1 MDEMT
6 LFHAD
11 DYVHFLSHVNPDN
24 STLYQKEILRCTN
37 IFFFFYVSSV
47 RQISLKIFFSRT
59 DNVDVDCPVFD
70 GLWKFCQLYTGGS
83 VGTDL
88 LLRVSSLARVLRLST
103 CLHFR
108 RSIQAEPRRGRHCYQ
123 LGWWSAPRQEI
134 RSQRLLLCER
144 HRVSHSRTSQVC
156 AALVVALYSNNLV
169 ERAY

>member
-88 LLRVSSLARVLRLST
+88 LLRVSGLARVLRSST
-103 CLHFR
+103 RLHFR
-108 RSIQAEPRRGRHCYQ
+108 RSIQAEPR
-123 LGWWSAPRQEI
+123 
-134 RSQRLLLCER
+134 
-144 HRVSHSRTSQVC
+144 
-156 AALVVALYSNNLV
+156 
-169 ERAY
+169 